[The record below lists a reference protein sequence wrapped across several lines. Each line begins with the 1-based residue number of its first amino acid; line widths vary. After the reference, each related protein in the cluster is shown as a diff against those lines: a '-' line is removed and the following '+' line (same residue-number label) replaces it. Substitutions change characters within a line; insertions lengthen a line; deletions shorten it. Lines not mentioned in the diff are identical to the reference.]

1 MNNFF
6 PDLLSTA
13 DWPARWHCGKWTD
26 LHGWLYIISN
36 IAIWFAYFSIP
47 LSMLWFIIRRRED
60 IPFVRVFWLF
70 VFFIL
75 ACGTSHLMDAI
86 IFWYPAYRLSAF
98 ILLITALI
106 SWITVIALIKVLPHA
121 IRLKSPA
128 QYEKI
133 ISDRTLELTVSNQN
147 LSKLN
152 KDIDNFVYAASHDL
166 KSPVNNLEG
175 LLAMLNE
182 HQGKDKNSD
191 EIISRMNFCVS
202 RMKKTINGLTDIIKS
217 EKSVFEDIENNNIK
231 EIIEEVIKE
240 NESLFTQAGTEIIYQ
255 LEVETIWYTRIGLK
269 SILYNLIIN
278 AVKYRSSMR
287 NSVITIITTKKSRQ
301 ILLQVVDNGIG
312 IDLPKH
318 ETKLFG
324 LFKRFHDHVE
334 GSGLGLYMIKRMI
347 EDRGGKIEVSSIP
360 EKGSTFT
367 VTFN

>member
-6 PDLLSTA
+6 SDLLNTA
-13 DWPARWHCGKWTD
+13 DWPARWNCGKWSD
-26 LHGWLYIISN
+26 FHGWLYISSN

-47 LSMLWFIIRRRED
+47 LTMLWFIFRRGED
-60 IPFVRVFWLF
+60 IPFVKVIWLF

-75 ACGTSHLMDAI
+75 ACGTTHIMDAI
-86 IFWYPAYRLSAF
+86 VFWYPAYKLSAL
-98 ILLITALI
+98 ILFITAVI
-106 SWITVIALIKVLPHA
+106 SCVTVIALIRVLPQA
-121 IRLKSPA
+121 IKLKSA
-128 QYEKI
+128 TQYEKI
-133 ISDRTLELTVSNQN
+133 ISDRTLELTISNQN
-147 LSKLN
+147 LTKLN

-182 HQGKDKNSD
+182 LQGKDNEAK
-191 EIISRMNFCVS
+191 EIISRMDFCVN
-202 RMKKTINGLTDIIKS
+202 RMKKTIIGLTDIIKV

-231 EIIEEVIKE
+231 EIIEEVVKE
-240 NESLFTQAGTEIIYQ
+240 NESLFTKANAEIIYQ

-278 AVKYRSSMR
+278 AVKYRSSTR
-287 NSVITIITTKKSRQ
+287 NPVITIITTKKSKQ
-301 ILLQVVDNGIG
+301 VLLKVVDNGIG
-312 IDLPKH
+312 IDLPKYGA
-318 ETKLFG
+318 KLFG

-347 EDRGGKIEVSSIP
+347 EDRGGRIDVSSIP
-360 EKGSTFT
+360 EEGSTFT